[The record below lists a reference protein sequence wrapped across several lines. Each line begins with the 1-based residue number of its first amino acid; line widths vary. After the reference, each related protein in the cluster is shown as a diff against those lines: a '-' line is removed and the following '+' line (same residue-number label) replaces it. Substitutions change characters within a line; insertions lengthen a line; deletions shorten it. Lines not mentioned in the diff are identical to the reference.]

1 MDILYHQYKK
11 GHDYGPDHKLTNN
24 WDPDA
29 EYGNEYV
36 KVYFYTDTPTYS
48 QNGFETAED
57 KIAWFEEADNLVT
70 SSGVKRGCSYEVINS
85 TDKSPYLYIHPME
98 ISGVILKNDVKKIAE
113 AICKAK
119 NFSLRWVELYETVY
133 LMSDEE
139 YEKYL
144 TGRNDEIRKQ
154 LFLTCGSVRKNHYY
168 KEQDVCYHVSKYFK
182 LNRLGI
188 QEDAFHRE
196 TGQTF
201 LYVKKIAKEMEKEE
215 LLVTTIKH
223 TPDGDLKMVRAINKT
238 EQEALGIKISY

>member
-1 MDILYHQYKK
+1 MDILYHQYIK
-11 GHDYGPDHKLTNN
+11 GHDYDPDHKLTNN
-24 WDPDA
+24 WEPDA
-29 EYGNEYV
+29 EYGDEYV

-70 SSGVKRGCSYEVINS
+70 SFGIKQSCGYEIINS
-85 TDKSPYLYIHPME
+85 TNKSPYLCIHPME
-98 ISGVILKNDVKKIAE
+98 ISGVILKKDVKKIAE

-119 NFSLRWVELYETVY
+119 NFSLRWVGLYKTVY

-139 YEKYL
+139 YERYL
-144 TGRNDEIRKQ
+144 VGRNDEIRKQ
-154 LFLTCGSVRKNHYY
+154 LFLTCGSVRKNYYY
-168 KEQDVCYHVSKYFK
+168 KEQDICYHVSKYFK

-201 LYVKKIAKEMEKEE
+201 LHVKKIAEEMEKEE

-238 EQEALGIKISY
+238 EQKALGIKISY